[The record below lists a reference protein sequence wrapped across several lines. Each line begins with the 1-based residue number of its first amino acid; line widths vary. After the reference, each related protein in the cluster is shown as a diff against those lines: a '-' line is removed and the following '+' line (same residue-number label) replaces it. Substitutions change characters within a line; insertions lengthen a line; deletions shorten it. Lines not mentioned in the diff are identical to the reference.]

1 MHLNKSKED
10 RAMKNIVSELFS
22 DAAFVVAEIFLELRN
37 IVLEVFYETLCAFIA
52 ALNK

>member
-1 MHLNKSKED
+1 
-10 RAMKNIVSELFS
+10 MKHIVSELFS

-52 ALNK
+52 AMHK